1 MVDID
6 KLRQAVQDFKS
17 SARPTDTNSSSPATV
32 KDIRQLIQA
41 TTTVL
46 NQFIDELDGNH

>member
-1 MVDID
+1 MVDTD
-6 KLRQAVQDFKS
+6 KLRQAVLDFQKN
-17 SARPTDTNSSSPATV
+17 ARPTDTNSSAPATV

-41 TTTVL
+41 TATVL